1 MSTLPLAVEIR
12 GADKSFGANHVLKS
26 IDLDIHQGEVI
37 AIIGP
42 SGSGKSTLLRSIIHL
57 ESLDF
62 GYVKVGDELIGVRE
76 HRGGLHELPESKIRH
91 QRSRIGFVSQNF
103 NLFSNLTVIENVAE
117 GPLAHKKLS
126 RVDALAR
133 AQTLLDRVGIGEKSH
148 AYPRQLSGG
157 QQQRAAIARALAL
170 EPELI
175 LFDEPTSALDP
186 ELVDEVLQ
194 VIKLLATTGTTLVIV
209 THEIAFARQVATK
222 VIFLDKGQI
231 VESGTPQEV
240 IDNPSSPRTKEF
252 IGKVL
257 WQVSQLREYQ
267 PTE

>member
-1 MSTLPLAVEIR
+1 MSTNQLAVEIR
-12 GADKSFGANHVLKS
+12 GADKSFGANHVLQK
-26 IDLDIHQGEVI
+26 IDLDIYKGEVV

-42 SGSGKSTLLRSIIHL
+42 SGSGKSTLLRAINHL
-57 ESLDF
+57 EGLDF
-62 GYVKVGDELIGVRE
+62 GYIKVGGELIGVRE
-76 HRGGLHELPESKIRH
+76 HRGRLHELPESKIRH
-91 QRSRIGFVSQNF
+91 QRARIGFVSQNF
-103 NLFSNLTVIENVAE
+103 NLFSNLTIIENVAE

-126 RVDALAR
+126 RPEALAK
-133 AQTLLDRVGIGEKSH
+133 AQSLLDQVGIGEKSS
-148 AYPRQLSGG
+148 AYPRQLCGG

-194 VIKLLATTGTTLVIV
+194 VIRALASTGATLVIV

-222 VIFLDKGQI
+222 VVFLDKGQI
-231 VESGTPQEV
+231 VESGTSAQV
-240 IDNPSSPRTKEF
+240 IDNPTNSRTKEF

-257 WQVSQLREYQ
+257 WQSFSI
-267 PTE
+267 

>member
-1 MSTLPLAVEIR
+1 MSQTDFAVEIR
-12 GADKSFGANHVLKS
+12 GADKSFGSNHVLKK
-26 IDLDIHQGEVI
+26 IDLDIAKGEVV

-42 SGSGKSTLLRSIIHL
+42 SGSGKSTLLRAINHL

-62 GYVKVGDELIGVRE
+62 GYIKVGGELIGVRE
-76 HRGGLHELPESKIRH
+76 NRGRLHELPESKIRH

-103 NLFSNLTVIENVAE
+103 NLFSNLTIIENVAE
-117 GPLAHKKLS
+117 GPLAHKRLS
-126 RVDALAR
+126 REDALAR
-133 AQTLLDRVGIGEKSH
+133 AQKLLDQVGIGEKSS

-194 VIKLLATTGTTLVIV
+194 VIKALATTGTTLVIV

-222 VIFLDKGQI
+222 VVFLDKGQI
-231 VESGTPQEV
+231 IESGTSGQV
-240 IDNPSSPRTKEF
+240 IDNPSNPRTKEF

-257 WQVSQLREYQ
+257 WQSFSI
-267 PTE
+267 